1 MTYRN
6 FSTTKKIDVQNM
18 VMLDHK
24 KLNEPSFFFCVL
36 YVSIWQKLILQIYF
50 TIQFIFAIIYGSYC
64 IFMSLTVIFQLILTF
79 IYSTLK
85 KKIQFQQNK

>member
-24 KLNEPSFFFCVL
+24 KLNEPFFFCVL

-50 TIQFIFAIIYGSYC
+50 TIQLIFAIIYESYC